1 MAAALIS
8 AFFIVRVAAVEAF
21 AARDPARAASL
32 WSGHPRV
39 LLESG
44 LAEVGETAAAGRQ
57 VNKVLIRRLIDAS
70 AKAPLAP
77 EPFLV
82 RGVEAQMSG
91 NRSLALQSY
100 LAARQRNPRSVAPRY
115 FLADLYLKGGQTG
128 RGLAEISVLAR
139 LVPASLPS
147 VAPYLAAYAKTPA
160 AAPQVRRMIQN
171 HPPLELALLNE
182 LAADEA
188 NARLILS
195 LWSGRG
201 GDEARPW
208 QGRLLG
214 QLVDAGRYGEART
227 AWARFTNISARH
239 DQLFDAEFRSAAL
252 PPFGWMLA
260 SGASGIAEPQNGGRL
275 HIIYYGRDDLVL
287 ASQLLTLPPGRYR
300 LTMKV
305 DTTSPASR
313 SLVWR
318 VRCLPSSQPVA
329 MLPMQQPGPAAA
341 SFSLDNSCRAQRL
354 ELSGQA
360 LEIPERAEVTVSQL
374 RLEGDGRR

>member
-115 FLADLYLKGGQTG
+115 FLADLYLKGG
-128 RGLAEISVLAR
+128 
-139 LVPASLPS
+139 
-147 VAPYLAAYAKTPA
+147 
-160 AAPQVRRMIQN
+160 
-171 HPPLELALLNE
+171 
-182 LAADEA
+182 
-188 NARLILS
+188 
-195 LWSGRG
+195 RG
-201 GDEARPW
+201 G
-208 QGRLLG
+208 
-214 QLVDAGRYGEART
+214 
-227 AWARFTNISARH
+227 
-239 DQLFDAEFRSAAL
+239 LFAD
-252 PPFGWMLA
+252 
-260 SGASGIAEPQNGGRL
+260 I
-275 HIIYYGRDDLVL
+275 
-287 ASQLLTLPPGRYR
+287 
-300 LTMKV
+300 K
-305 DTTSPASR
+305 
-313 SLVWR
+313 
-318 VRCLPSSQPVA
+318 
-329 MLPMQQPGPAAA
+329 
-341 SFSLDNSCRAQRL
+341 
-354 ELSGQA
+354 
-360 LEIPERAEVTVSQL
+360 
-374 RLEGDGRR
+374 